1 MIESRHAQDFRMDW
15 TKHTFAKLLYVFEG
29 RGRLL
34 TPKGAYSLN
43 PGRLAM
49 VPSGQQHRI
58 ADDQPLSLYVLC
70 LRDSVLSSTATEAT
84 CRSAAHPALSDL
96 AERSFCE
103 MLYEQTTRHPGW
115 ESIVTGLALTL
126 WGAWVRAQKGRK
138 ESSRRFQAGS
148 SHHRMEAYIE
158 ELRQSFYR
166 EETLETAASRCGLG
180 VRRFT
185 QIFRELT
192 GKSWLSFVRELRL
205 THARRLLH
213 ATSRSIVSICF
224 ECGFEDLSNFY
235 RAFRKSCGMSPQQ
248 WRESQT
254 AEKLP

>member
-1 MIESRHAQDFRMDW
+1 MDW
-15 TKHTFAKLLYVFEG
+15 TRQAFAKLIHVFEG

-34 TPKGAYSLN
+34 TPEGAYSLS
-43 PGRLAM
+43 PGRLAV
-49 VPSGQQHRI
+49 VPSGQRHRI
-58 ADDQPLSLYVLC
+58 TDDEPLSLYVLC
-70 LRDSVLSSTATEAT
+70 LCDCILASTTAAAA
-84 CRSAAHPALSDL
+84 CRSASHPALSDL

-126 WGAWVRAQKGRK
+126 WGAWVRAQRGRK
-138 ESSRRFQAGS
+138 ECSRRFQAGS

-158 ELRQSFYR
+158 ELQQSFYR
-166 EETLETAASRCGLG
+166 EESLEAVASRCGLG

-192 GKSWLSFVRELRL
+192 GKSWLNFVRELRL

-254 AEKLP
+254 SE

>member
-1 MIESRHAQDFRMDW
+1 MDW
-15 TKHTFAKLLYVFEG
+15 TRQAFAKLIHVFEG

-43 PGRLAM
+43 PGRLA
-49 VPSGQQHRI
+49 VIPSGQQHRI
-58 ADDQPLSLYVLC
+58 ADDEPLSLYVLC
-70 LRDSVLSSTATEAT
+70 LRDSVLSSATAAAT
-84 CRSAAHPALSDL
+84 CRSAAHPALSEL

-126 WGAWVRAQKGRK
+126 WGGWVRAERGQR
-138 ESSRRFQAGS
+138 ETSHRFEAGS
-148 SHHRMEAYIE
+148 SHHRMEAYIDD
-158 ELRQSFYR
+158 LKQSFYR
-166 EETLETAASRCGLG
+166 EETLEAAACRCGLG

-205 THARRLLH
+205 AHARRLLR
-213 ATSRSIVSICF
+213 ATSRSIISVCF

-254 AEKLP
+254 PEKLP